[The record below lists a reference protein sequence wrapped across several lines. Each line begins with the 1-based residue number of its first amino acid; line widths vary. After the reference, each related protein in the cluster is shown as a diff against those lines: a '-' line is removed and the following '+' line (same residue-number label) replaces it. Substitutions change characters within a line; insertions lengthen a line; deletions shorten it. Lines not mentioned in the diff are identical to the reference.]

1 MTQVKKTMVEG
12 FADGSELFAFYTGMA
27 QDIAK
32 IPLLTDAGV
41 VFTVSS
47 GGTISLSS
55 GHTVRP
61 AAGDLLILTT
71 GTSTDTKKTA
81 AIVLAASSGNTYVAP
96 TAYLSSGTFGSSAV
110 QGYLAR
116 FSVLGS
122 AVTTT
127 T

>member
-1 MTQVKKTMVEG
+1 MAQVKKTMVEG
-12 FADGSELFAFYTGMA
+12 FADGSELFAFYTGIA

-41 VFTVSS
+41 VFTASS
-47 GGTISLSS
+47 GGTIALSS

-71 GTSTDTKKTA
+71 GTSTDPGKGA
-81 AIVLAASSGNTYVAP
+81 AIVLAGSSANTYVVP
-96 TAYLSSGTFGSSAV
+96 TTHLGSGIFSTSAV
-110 QGYLAR
+110 QGYLVR